1 MKKIELLAPAGDIEA
16 LKAAVEN
23 GADAIYIGGSMFSA
37 RQYANNFMEK
47 ELLEAVSY
55 AHSRS
60 VKIYV
65 AVNTLVANE
74 EINALVNYLYSLA
87 KAQVDALI
95 VQDLG
100 VANLINNVLPQME
113 LHASTQMAIHNSQG
127 VNFLEEMGFK
137 RCVLAREVS
146 FENIHLIKES
156 SSLELETFIHGAL
169 CVAYSGQCLMSSMI
183 GGRSGNR
190 GRCAQ
195 PCRMKYTLVNNKGK
209 KILDTNKTGEH
220 LLSPKDLKMIDHI
233 PELVE
238 AGIASLKIEGRM
250 KRPEYVA
257 TVVRNYRKAI
267 DQYYTDPTNFKV
279 SEDMH
284 KELEQIFNRGFTTGY
299 YFGNQGFELMSYK
312 RPNNRGILLGRVI
325 KTGAKL
331 TKIKLNEPLA
341 VGDGYEVW
349 VTKGGRVAG
358 EIKQIFHQGKKVE
371 KAFPNQEVEIKIN
384 GKPKIGDRVFKTHDA
399 ELMQKAKESFL
410 SPKVKQKMNLE
421 LKVVLEEGKE
431 VKVTAS
437 DEEGYLVSCIGDFK
451 VEKAQKHAV
460 TYDILWSQFSRLG
473 NSPFQLVELKAVI
486 PDGLMVPVSELNKL
500 RRQIVDKLLQNRQ
513 NKFLKELPN
522 KKEYEVRVNN
532 LVTRIPPKQNNWIS
546 PLLSVLVGNFPALK
560 EAVQAG
566 ADQIYV
572 NWEGLKNINGFDFDT
587 LKESV
592 DYCHQRDKKII
603 LRLPRIIPE
612 VRMESITDF
621 LQQLKVLDLDGILVS
636 NVGIL
641 KLAKEVGW
649 ENIYIDYPLN
659 IFNDLTI
666 QKLSENEVMQVTLSP
681 ELTLEQINQFE
692 YIGNLPLE
700 VIVHGNFPLMVSEYC
715 AVGSIMGKRTNLNQ
729 CKAACKGQYF
739 GLKDRMNFV
748 FPIIMDEYCRMLIYN
763 AKPLNVY
770 KDLNTI
776 LNTGIDIIRIEGRK
790 ENPQWIKVVTGAYRQ
805 AINQYLAQEE
815 FEPDQQVIR
824 ALEKLEPRG
833 YTTGHYF
840 RGVL

>member
-209 KILDTNKTGEH
+209 KILDANKTGEH

-284 KELEQIFNRGFTTGY
+284 KELEQNR
-299 YFGNQGFELMSYK
+299 SY
-312 RPNNRGILLGRVI
+312 
-325 KTGAKL
+325 
-331 TKIKLNEPLA
+331 
-341 VGDGYEVW
+341 
-349 VTKGGRVAG
+349 
-358 EIKQIFHQGKKVE
+358 
-371 KAFPNQEVEIKIN
+371 
-384 GKPKIGDRVFKTHDA
+384 
-399 ELMQKAKESFL
+399 
-410 SPKVKQKMNLE
+410 
-421 LKVVLEEGKE
+421 
-431 VKVTAS
+431 
-437 DEEGYLVSCIGDFK
+437 
-451 VEKAQKHAV
+451 
-460 TYDILWSQFSRLG
+460 
-473 NSPFQLVELKAVI
+473 
-486 PDGLMVPVSELNKL
+486 
-500 RRQIVDKLLQNRQ
+500 
-513 NKFLKELPN
+513 
-522 KKEYEVRVNN
+522 
-532 LVTRIPPKQNNWIS
+532 
-546 PLLSVLVGNFPALK
+546 
-560 EAVQAG
+560 
-566 ADQIYV
+566 
-572 NWEGLKNINGFDFDT
+572 
-587 LKESV
+587 
-592 DYCHQRDKKII
+592 
-603 LRLPRIIPE
+603 
-612 VRMESITDF
+612 
-621 LQQLKVLDLDGILVS
+621 
-636 NVGIL
+636 
-641 KLAKEVGW
+641 
-649 ENIYIDYPLN
+649 
-659 IFNDLTI
+659 
-666 QKLSENEVMQVTLSP
+666 
-681 ELTLEQINQFE
+681 
-692 YIGNLPLE
+692 
-700 VIVHGNFPLMVSEYC
+700 
-715 AVGSIMGKRTNLNQ
+715 
-729 CKAACKGQYF
+729 
-739 GLKDRMNFV
+739 
-748 FPIIMDEYCRMLIYN
+748 
-763 AKPLNVY
+763 
-770 KDLNTI
+770 
-776 LNTGIDIIRIEGRK
+776 
-790 ENPQWIKVVTGAYRQ
+790 
-805 AINQYLAQEE
+805 
-815 FEPDQQVIR
+815 
-824 ALEKLEPRG
+824 
-833 YTTGHYF
+833 
-840 RGVL
+840 